1 MSGCKI
7 GAAAR
12 PVFQAR
18 ADRIAPLVVFGG
30 AGGVFDARQLQR
42 LPEITDKPA
51 GSQPKLV
58 IQRIDLM
65 PVQQVKTSPAD
76 RVFENQRFC
85 GGRQEAVRRSRGG
98 TESGT
103 AFDAV
108 MIAPEQEQ
116 PPVGCKI
123 RKLCE
128 DVAVDLGNVR
138 NPAIFP

>member
-1 MSGCKI
+1 MRSSKRFFWTREP
-7 GAAAR
+7 R
-12 PVFQAR
+12 P
-18 ADRIAPLVVFGG
+18 
-30 AGGVFDARQLQR
+30 LQR

-51 GSQPKLV
+51 SSQPKLV

-65 PVQQVKTSPAD
+65 PVQQVKTPPAD
-76 RVFENQRFC
+76 RVFEDQRFC
-85 GGRQEAVRRSRGG
+85 GGRQEAVRRPRGG

-116 PPVGCKI
+116 PPIGCKI

-138 NPAIFP
+138 DPAIFP